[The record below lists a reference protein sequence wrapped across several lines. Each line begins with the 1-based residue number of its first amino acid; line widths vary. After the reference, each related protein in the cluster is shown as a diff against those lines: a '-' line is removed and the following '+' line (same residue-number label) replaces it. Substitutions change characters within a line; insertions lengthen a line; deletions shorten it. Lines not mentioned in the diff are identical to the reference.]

1 MAAVF
6 YHNQFQEK
14 VALETKDR
22 EAIKRRGKIHTE
34 IIPFSGFYLAEAY
47 HQKYYLRQQPELMR
61 EFNAMYPNIEDL
73 VASTAAAR
81 VNGYVGRYG
90 SCAALQEEL
99 DGFGLS
105 PEGRKTLLDIVC

>member
-14 VALETKDR
+14 VASETKDR
-22 EAIKRRGKIHTE
+22 EAKKRRGKIHTE

-61 EFNAMYPNIEDL
+61 EFNAMYPKIEDL

-90 SCAALQEEL
+90 TCAALQEEL
-99 DGFGLS
+99 DSLGLS
-105 PEGRKTLLDIVC
+105 PAGRKKLLDIVC